1 MKNEILRI
9 LRKNGRLSFE
19 EMADQLELDV
29 DVVKTAVSEMES
41 GGVISGYQA
50 VIDDSLLPE
59 TKVKAIIE
67 VNIRPQRDGGF
78 DKIALRIA
86 RFAEVNSMYLIS
98 GGYDLELEVQG
109 ESLQA
114 IAAFVS
120 GKLATIDGVTST
132 ATRFILKK
140 YKEAGRIFD
149 HEKEYER
156 LQVAP

>member
-1 MKNEILRI
+1 MKNEILRL

-19 EMADQLELDV
+19 DIAVQLNVEPELV
-29 DVVKTAVSEMES
+29 RSAVTEMEES
-41 GGVISGYQA
+41 GVISGYQA
-50 VIDDSLLPE
+50 VVDESLLPE

-109 ESLQA
+109 DSLQA
-114 IAAFVS
+114 IASFVS

-149 HEKEYER
+149 HEEEYKR

>member
-1 MKNEILRI
+1 MKNEILRL
-9 LRKNGRLSFE
+9 LRRNGRLSFE
-19 EMADQLELDV
+19 EIAVQLDIPAETV
-29 DVVKTAVSEMES
+29 RTVVSEMEES
-41 GGVISGYQA
+41 GVISGYQA

-86 RFAEVNSMYLIS
+86 KFSEVDSMYLIS
-98 GGYDLELEVQG
+98 GGYDLELEVRG
-109 ESLQA
+109 DSLQA

-149 HEKEYER
+149 HDEEYKR
-156 LQVAP
+156 LKVTP

>member
-1 MKNEILRI
+1 MKNEILRL

-19 EMADQLELDV
+19 DIAVQLNVEPEFV
-29 DVVKTAVSEMES
+29 RSAVTEMEES
-41 GGVISGYQA
+41 GVISGYQA
-50 VIDDSLLPE
+50 VVDESLLPE

-109 ESLQA
+109 DSLQA
-114 IAAFVS
+114 IASFVS

-149 HEKEYER
+149 HEEEYKR